1 MEINKAVRVGVVG
14 AGSFGKNHLRVL
26 SQLPGVRLVAVV
38 EADPARRNAA
48 AEQYGCAALEDPRD
62 LVGLAEAAI
71 VATPTTSHAAVA
83 VPLLQ
88 AGLDVLVEK
97 PIAGSMEEA
106 RLMVDAA
113 AAGGRILQV
122 GHLERFNPAVE
133 ALEGLKTH
141 PLFFEIH
148 RMSLFTPRSL
158 DVDVVLDLMIHDLE
172 IVLALTGSMPEEIRA
187 AGLSILS
194 SQSDIANVRL
204 QFPGGCVANLTA
216 SRASTE
222 QVRKLRL
229 FAPHQYVSL
238 DYSKQQMMVIQVG
251 DDRQIRLQPTAI
263 TKDEPLRRELEHFIA
278 CINTRQAPRVSG
290 VEAMRALEVAIG
302 ILDKIR
308 EHAEVVAGSL
318 AAR

>member
-26 SQLPGVRLVAVV
+26 SQLPGAQLVAVV
-38 EADPARRNAA
+38 DSDAARREAA
-48 AEQYGCAALEDPRD
+48 AEQYGCAALDDPRH
-62 LVGLAEAAI
+62 LAGLADAVV
-71 VATPTTSHAAVA
+71 VATPTTSHGAVA

-106 RLMVDAA
+106 RRMVEAA
-113 AAGGRILQV
+113 AAGRRILQV

-133 ALEGLKTH
+133 ALEGLKTF

-172 IVLALTGSMPEEIRA
+172 IVLALTGAMPEEIRA

-251 DDRQIRLQPTAI
+251 EDRQIRFQPTAI

-278 CINTRQAPRVSG
+278 CINTRQAPRVGG